1 MRYFALRM
9 IKWFFYVLAALQVI
23 AGGLAVVQI
32 ASATGGQ
39 SPAITQPAQQPVQT
53 NAWGQPVQ
61 PTPTQAM
68 NANQFQG
75 QALANM
81 PVFFSQNPA
90 WSIIGVILFTLISA
104 FLTIAVAQIISVV
117 IDIADN
123 THRTAMAL
131 EKG

>member
-39 SPAITQPAQQPVQT
+39 TPAITQPVQT

-61 PTPTQAM
+61 SQATTTQAV

-81 PVFFSQNPA
+81 PAFFSQNPA

-123 THRTAMAL
+123 THRAALAL
-131 EKG
+131 EKS